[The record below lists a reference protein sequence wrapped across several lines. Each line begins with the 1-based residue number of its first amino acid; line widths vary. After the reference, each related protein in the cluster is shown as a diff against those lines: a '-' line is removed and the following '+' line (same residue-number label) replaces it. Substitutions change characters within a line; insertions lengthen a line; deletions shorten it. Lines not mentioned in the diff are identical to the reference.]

1 MSASSVELL
10 RRAGANASGADGDA
24 LPSRLAALRQ
34 LIAEKFPVCALK
46 SAGFFVTGLSAF
58 DESEG
63 GLRRGAFSELV
74 GPLSAGALFTDAML
88 AAIERERCF
97 AALVD
102 VGRTFDPQGA
112 NPALLAR
119 MLWVCCANPM
129 QAVKA
134 TDLLLRDGNL
144 PLVILD
150 LQSVSLREL
159 RRIPA
164 STWHRFQRLVEPTS
178 TALVALTTQP
188 MIESASVRIAVRQ
201 RWTLAAMRA
210 RRRELLTRIE
220 AQVFA
225 RRPMAVLPSTEGQR
239 RTA

>member
-1 MSASSVELL
+1 MPESSVEILPSPGE
-10 RRAGANASGADGDA
+10 AANAGET

-34 LIAEKFPVCALK
+34 LIAEKFPVCELK
-46 SAGFFVTGLSAF
+46 TAGVFATGVEAF
-58 DESEG
+58 DRSEG

-74 GPLSAGALFTDAML
+74 GPMSAGGLFIESML
-88 AAIERERCF
+88 AAVERERCF

-112 NPALLAR
+112 NPATLSRL
-119 MLWVCCANPM
+119 LWVCCANPM

-144 PLVILD
+144 PLIVLD
-150 LQSVSLREL
+150 LQSAAPREL

-164 STWHRFQRLVEPTS
+164 STWHRFQRLAEPTS
-178 TALVALTTQP
+178 TALVALTSQP

-201 RWTLAAMRA
+201 RWTLAAMRE
-210 RRRELLTRIE
+210 RRRELLTRME

-225 RRPMAVLPSTEGQR
+225 RRPMGVLPAMEGQR
-239 RTA
+239 RSA

>member
-1 MSASSVELL
+1 MPGSNVELL
-10 RRAGANASGADGDA
+10 PSLVAETAGET

-34 LIAEKFPVCALK
+34 LIAEKFPVCELK
-46 SAGFFVTGLSAF
+46 RAGVFATGVAAF
-58 DESEG
+58 DHSEG
-63 GLRRGAFSELV
+63 GLRRGAFNELV
-74 GPLSAGALFTDAML
+74 GPLSAGGLFIESML
-88 AAIERERCF
+88 AAVERERCF

-102 VGRTFDPQGA
+102 VGQTFDPQGT
-112 NPALLAR
+112 NPAVLRR

-144 PLVILD
+144 PLIILD
-150 LQSVSLREL
+150 LQSASSREL

-164 STWHRFQRLVEPTS
+164 STWHRFQRLVEPTN

-201 RWTLAAMRA
+201 RWTLAAMRE
-210 RRRELLTRIE
+210 RRRELLPRIE

-225 RRPMAVLPSTEGQR
+225 RRQAAVLPSGDQLR
-239 RTA
+239 SA

>member
-1 MSASSVELL
+1 
-10 RRAGANASGADGDA
+10 
-24 LPSRLAALRQ
+24 LRQ
-34 LIAEKFPVCALK
+34 LIAEKFPVCELK
-46 SAGFFVTGLSAF
+46 TAGIFATGVRAF
-58 DESEG
+58 DEKEG

-74 GPLSAGALFTDAML
+74 GPLSAGALFIESIL
-88 AAIERERCF
+88 AAVQRERCF
-97 AALVD
+97 AALID
-102 VGRTFDPQGA
+102 VGRTFDPQGTQA
-112 NPALLAR
+112 ESLRRL
-119 MLWVCCANPM
+119 LWVCCANPM

-150 LQSVSLREL
+150 LQSAAPRDL

-201 RWTLAAMRA
+201 RWTLAAMRE
-210 RRRELLTRIE
+210 RRRELLTRVE
-220 AQVFA
+220 AQVFP
-225 RRPMAVLPSTEGQR
+225 RRQLAVLPSTEVHR
-239 RTA
+239 RSA

>member
-1 MSASSVELL
+1 MPGGNVELL
-10 RRAGANASGADGDA
+10 PSRTAEISGET

-34 LIAEKFPVCALK
+34 LIAEKFPVCELK
-46 SAGFFVTGLSAF
+46 TAGMFATGVAAF

-74 GPLSAGALFTDAML
+74 GPLSAGGLFIEGIL
-88 AAIERERCF
+88 AAVERERCF

-102 VGRTFDPQGA
+102 VGRTFDPQGT
-112 NPALLAR
+112 NPATLRRL
-119 MLWVCCANPM
+119 LWVCCANPM

-144 PLVILD
+144 PLIVLD
-150 LQSVSLREL
+150 LQSAPASEL

-178 TALVALTTQP
+178 TALVALTSQP

-201 RWTLAAMRA
+201 RWTLAAMRE
-210 RRRELLTRIE
+210 RRRELLTRVE

-225 RRPMAVLPSTEGQR
+225 RRQLAVLPSHEER
-239 RTA
+239 RRSA